1 MMRKWLKTTGEV
13 MKVFILFTGFTVLF
27 YYAMIWINSEYE
39 SYHRYDKPEGAAIK
53 VMEMDQPNHDNWQD
67 RLIYFYQNGE

>member
-1 MMRKWLKTTGEV
+1 MRKWLKTTGEV

-53 VMEMDQPNHDNWQD
+53 VMEMD
-67 RLIYFYQNGE
+67 

>member
-1 MMRKWLKTTGEV
+1 MRKWLKTTGEV
-13 MKVFILFTGFTVLF
+13 IKVFILFTGFTVLF
-27 YYAMIWINSEYE
+27 YYAMIWINSEYG

-53 VMEMDQPNHDNWQD
+53 VMEMDQPNQDNWQD